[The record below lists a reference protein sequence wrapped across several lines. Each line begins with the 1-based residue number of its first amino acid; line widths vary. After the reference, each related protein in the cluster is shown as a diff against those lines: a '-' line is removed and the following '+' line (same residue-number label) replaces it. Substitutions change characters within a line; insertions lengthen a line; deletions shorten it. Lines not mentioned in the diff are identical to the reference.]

1 MFNAPSP
8 EATRL
13 APQQIARSSLWR
25 LVRYLSPTLPVIIA
39 VSGDPAWAELT
50 KADAL
55 AQPIVE
61 VSSLTEYEQTP
72 VSTNASDLVVEV
84 LPLPKELSPP
94 IDLASESSETEPAE
108 TISPETPAPEAVEAS
123 PAQTPAPATPVT
135 PEASGSQTAP
145 SDQSLGQRSQL
156 TGDWGGAR
164 SFLQKKGVTF
174 DLEWTQFYQGLGA
187 GTGPKSFDYG
197 GRLDAFLHFDTGKLG
212 LWKGGGLHTHLE
224 YRYGTLPA
232 FRGGTLL
239 PVNTGA
245 LLPLGSADTV
255 VASSLYLSQQF
266 GNRATLMIGKINTVD
281 LLAADLFF
289 GGGGIHRFMNVAFVA
304 PPTGVT
310 PPVIFGA
317 IVNVKVKPVTLT
329 FMVFDPDDRTTDYW
343 PDDLFQNGVNFTL
356 AATYATAI
364 ASRPTSFSLSGT
376 YSTKAGTDLSS
387 ILLAPGVTTNNQRR
401 GAYSIGF
408 GFSHLLHVNPNNP
421 REGWGV
427 FLKAA
432 IDDGNPNP
440 FQGSL

>member
-1 MFNAPSP
+1 
-8 EATRL
+8 
-13 APQQIARSSLWR
+13 
-25 LVRYLSPTLPVIIA
+25 
-39 VSGDPAWAELT
+39 
-50 KADAL
+50 
-55 AQPIVE
+55 
-61 VSSLTEYEQTP
+61 
-72 VSTNASDLVVEV
+72 
-84 LPLPKELSPP
+84 
-94 IDLASESSETEPAE
+94 
-108 TISPETPAPEAVEAS
+108 
-123 PAQTPAPATPVT
+123 
-135 PEASGSQTAP
+135 
-145 SDQSLGQRSQL
+145 LGQRSQL

-164 SFLQKKGVTF
+164 SLLQKKGVTF
-174 DLEWTQFYQGLGA
+174 NLEWTQFYQGLGA

-197 GRLDAFLHFDTGKLG
+197 GRLDAFLHLDTGKLG

-255 VASSLYLSQQF
+255 VASSLYLTQQF
-266 GNRATLMIGKINTVD
+266 GDRATLLIGKINTVD
-281 LLAADLFF
+281 LLAGDLFF
-289 GGGGIHRFMNVAFVA
+289 GGSGIHRFMNVAFVA

-310 PPVIFGA
+310 PPVIFGG
-317 IVNVKVKPVTLT
+317 IVNVKVKPVLLT

-364 ASRPTSFSLSGT
+364 ARRPTSFSLSGT

-401 GAYSIGF
+401 GSYSIGL

-440 FQGSL
+440 LQGSLQVGVGGKGLFRGRERDSFGVGYFFYNFSDALQDSLDPLVNFDDEHGIEAFYSVAVTPWFYITGDLQYIDPASGDNQNAFIAALRANIRF